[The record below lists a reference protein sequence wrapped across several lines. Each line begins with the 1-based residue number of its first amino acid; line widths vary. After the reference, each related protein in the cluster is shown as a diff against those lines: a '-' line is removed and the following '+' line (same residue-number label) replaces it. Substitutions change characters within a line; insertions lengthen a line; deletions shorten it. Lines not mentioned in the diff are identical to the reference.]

1 MTMKTKTIEKTVKS
15 IIYEA
20 NDGTEFQTPEEC
32 KQYENTAV
40 CVLLTRYNKLVL
52 KSLMESDIFTA
63 GNDDYIV
70 DIIEMKSTEDLNLVL
85 QLYKLINS
93 NSSARDNLI
102 MESFENGDKLCIG
115 RGYSG
120 EEDCFWPISTE
131 QHIIQRV
138 KNCFNTENNCDEK

>member
-1 MTMKTKTIEKTVKS
+1 MKTKTIEKTVRS

-20 NDGTEFQTPEEC
+20 NDGTQFQTMAEC
-32 KQYENTAV
+32 EKYETTAR

-63 GNDDYIV
+63 GNEDYIV

-85 QLYKLINS
+85 QLYKLINNDS
-93 NSSARDNLI
+93 CARDNLI
-102 MESFENGDKLCIG
+102 IESFENKDKLCIG
-115 RGYSG
+115 RGYTG
-120 EEDCFWPISTE
+120 EQDSFWPISTE

-138 KNCFNTENNCDEK
+138 KNCFNTENNCNEE